1 MLKIAVCDDN
11 LSVIRIIKSSIIDC
25 FQSHKVDCD
34 VDTYSNFED
43 LEKKLS
49 DEPYDLLFLDIKTPT
64 VDGVEFAEKVREN
77 NSDITIIFISSKEE
91 RVFDTFKAKPFAF
104 VRKSNFLTDITDVID
119 RFLLTA
125 KEKSEDHKLSVIS
138 HGVRFTE
145 SIKDIVYIEGKG
157 IYQNVHFAQKERK
170 PLEISSRMEALE
182 EQLSPH
188 GFLRIHKGYL
198 VNFSFISA
206 IDNDNTLKLRSGEV
220 LPISRRKTAEVRK
233 QFLAL
238 CDKNGVLLF

>member
-1 MLKIAVCDDN
+1 
-11 LSVIRIIKSSIIDC
+11 
-25 FQSHKVDCD
+25 
-34 VDTYSNFED
+34 
-43 LEKKLS
+43 
-49 DEPYDLLFLDIKTPT
+49 
-64 VDGVEFAEKVREN
+64 EKVREN

-91 RVFDTFKAKPFAF
+91 RVFDTFKVKPFAF

-125 KEKSEDHKLSVIS
+125 KENSEDHKLSVIS

-157 IYQNVHFAQKERK
+157 IYQIVHFAQKERK
-170 PLEISSRMEALE
+170 LLEISSRMEALE

-220 LPISRRKTAEVRK
+220 LPISRRKTMEVKK